1 MSNHRDNPRR
11 RFIKQSGALTGAT
24 LTGLSGILAAA
35 RAPAVI
41 AADSVRPDPRWG
53 IQIGDV
59 VGDRAIVW
67 SRSDKPA
74 RMFVEWSLSDRF
86 TDAFAVRGPL
96 ALPDVGDLTSRVD
109 LTGLPADQE
118 VFVRVAYE
126 ALDGGKARSAPLL
139 GQFRTAPRKRRDVRF
154 LWSGDTAGQGW
165 GINPDIGGMRC
176 YKAMTATGA
185 DFFIHSGDNIYADGQ
200 MKDSVTLPDGTV
212 WSNAFLDDVPEKRLP
227 AAQTLREFQRAY
239 LYNRF
244 DANVREFTAKIP
256 QIWQWDDHEVVNNW
270 SDSKVLDSRY
280 DEPGIDVQLLAAR
293 ATRAFLDYAP
303 MRWYDQ
309 SESERVYRH
318 IPYGRDLD
326 VFVVDMRSYRGPN
339 SDNLQTQAGPDTAF
353 MGPVQIEWLKQKLE
367 RSRATWKVIAADM
380 PIGLNIGDGKDTQG
394 RDQWEAIANNNGD
407 GALGRELEIADLLR
421 FMKRRG
427 ICNVVWLTADVH
439 YCAAHYYDPNQ
450 AKFQDF
456 DPFWEFVSG
465 PLNAG
470 SFGPN
475 TTDPTFGPQVVFYKA
490 PPPGQ
495 VNLPPS
501 AGLQFFGQ
509 VDIDSRSK
517 DMVVALKD
525 IDGKE
530 VFSKRLHAKPC
541 AGWGRGDD

>member
-1 MSNHRDNPRR
+1 MSDRHDNSRR
-11 RFIKQSGALTGAT
+11 RFIKQSSALTGAS

-41 AADSVRPDPRWG
+41 AADAVRPDPQWG
-53 IQIGDV
+53 IQIGDAI
-59 VGDRAIVW
+59 GDRAIVW

-74 RMFVEWSLSDRF
+74 RMFVEWSVSERF
-86 TDAFAVRGPL
+86 ADPVAVRGAL

-118 VFVRVAYE
+118 VFVRVTYE

-139 GQFRTAPRKRRDVRF
+139 GQFRTAPRRRRDVRF

-176 YKAMTATGA
+176 YKSMTATGA
-185 DFFIHSGDNIYADGQ
+185 DFFVHSGDNIYADGA
-200 MKDSVTLPDGTV
+200 MSDTVTLSDGTT
-212 WSNAFLDDVPEKRLP
+212 WTNAFLDQVPEKRNV
-227 AAQTLREFQRAY
+227 AQTLHEFHRAY
-239 LYNRF
+239 LYNRY
-244 DANVREFTAKIP
+244 DANIQEFTAKIP
-256 QIWQWDDHEVVNNW
+256 QVWQWDDHEVVNNW
-270 SDSKVLDSRY
+270 SDSKVLDARY
-280 DEPGIDVQLLAAR
+280 TEPGINVQLLAAR
-293 ATRAFLDYAP
+293 ANKAFLDYAP
-303 MRWYDQ
+303 MRWHDQ
-309 SESERVYRH
+309 SESERIYRY
-318 IPYGRDLD
+318 IPYGSDLD

-339 SDNLQTQAGPDTAF
+339 SFNLQTQLGPDSAF
-353 MGPVQIEWLKQKLE
+353 MGPVQIQWLKQKLE

-380 PIGLNIGDGKDTQG
+380 PIGLNVSDGKDAQG

-407 GALGRELEIADLLR
+407 GARGRELEIADLLS
-421 FMKRRG
+421 FIKRKG

-456 DPFWEFVSG
+456 DPFWEFVAG

-470 SFGPN
+470 TFGPN
-475 TTDPTFGPQVVFYKA
+475 TTDPTFGPQVVFQKA

-495 VNLPPS
+495 ANLPPS

-509 VDIDSRSK
+509 VDIDSHSK

-525 IDGKE
+525 IDGRE
-530 VFSKRLHAKPC
+530 VFSKRLHARP
-541 AGWGRGDD
+541 